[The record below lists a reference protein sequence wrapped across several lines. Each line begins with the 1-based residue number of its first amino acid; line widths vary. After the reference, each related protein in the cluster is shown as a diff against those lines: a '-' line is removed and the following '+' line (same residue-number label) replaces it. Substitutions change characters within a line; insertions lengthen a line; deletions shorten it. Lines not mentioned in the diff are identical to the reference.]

1 MRYLCR
7 HILLV
12 SLVAITFSL
21 NAAQAG
27 QHVQVDSQ
35 DDIVPRKSYGHDPI
49 ISKIEKQPG
58 YTEIVA
64 SLDKTLKPNQNVLC
78 SFSIDNNG
86 RIKNLKVCSNKTPTA
101 VEKKIL
107 ALIAKTS
114 PFPYPTKQE
123 MIDRGVH
130 VEFWKAD
137 RILSQARIAPAPAK
151 PKDTKIPVD
160 NFSDLRKG
168 SSY

>member
-1 MRYLCR
+1 M
-7 HILLV
+7 
-12 SLVAITFSL
+12 

-78 SFSIDNNG
+78 SFSINCDG
-86 RIKNLKVCSNKTPTA
+86 EIKDLKVCSAKSPTRM
-101 VEKKIL
+101 EKKVL
-107 ALIAKTS
+107 ALIGKAA
-114 PFPYPTKQE
+114 PFPCPTSRA
-123 MIDRGVH
+123 MINRGVQ

-137 RILSQARIAPAPAK
+137 RILSIARTIPGG
-151 PKDTKIPVD
+151 TKTPEEQTEYKHDPFHKLMRNI
-160 NFSDLRKG
+160 
-168 SSY
+168 SY